1 MARTPR
7 LTPRFLARR
16 TALGIVKDS
25 AESRA
30 IAATIVALCT
40 SETLPG
46 PGDAMT
52 LLEPADG
59 RGVATLVHVRR
70 VRGLNLWIWYRE
82 VADVLEI
89 ARLTDRPPGT

>member
-1 MARTPR
+1 VARTPR

-16 TALGIVKDS
+16 TALGILKYS
-25 AESRA
+25 PESRA
-30 IAATIVALCT
+30 IAATIAALCT

-52 LLEPADG
+52 ILEPADG
-59 RGVATLVHVRR
+59 RGVAALVHVRR

-82 VADVLEI
+82 AGDVLEV

>member
-16 TALGIVKDS
+16 RALGIIKHS
-25 AESRA
+25 SESRA
-30 IAATIVALCT
+30 IAATIDALCT

-52 LLEPADG
+52 ILQKSIVQTPGE
-59 RGVATLVHVRR
+59 RSFNVRHR
-70 VRGLNLWIWYRE
+70 HLYV
-82 VADVLEI
+82 
-89 ARLTDRPPGT
+89 PPG

>member
-16 TALGIVKDS
+16 TALGIIKHS
-25 AESRA
+25 PESRA

-40 SETLPG
+40 SEVLPG

-52 LLEPADG
+52 ILEPTDA
-59 RGVATLVHVRR
+59 RGVATLVHVRG
-70 VRGLNLWIWYRE
+70 VRGLNLRIWYRE
-82 VADVLEI
+82 AGDVLEI
-89 ARLTDRPPGT
+89 ARLTDRPPGK